1 MCDERNTNE
10 SADVGPRS
18 YALRMTRAEWPE
30 ARLIRVLIGTA
41 GGGLVKDLL
50 ALRGPSTPRGFQYL
64 LEDGRVID
72 PREERDVIDAY
83 HTVEHVGGRVW

>member
-10 SADVGPRS
+10 SIDLGPRS

-30 ARLIRVLIGTA
+30 ARLIRILIGTA
-41 GGGLVKDLL
+41 GGRLVKDLL

-72 PREERDVIDAY
+72 PREEADVIEAY
-83 HTVEHVGGRVW
+83 HAVMSLGARLW

>member
-30 ARLIRVLIGTA
+30 ARLIRVLVGTA
-41 GGGLVKDLL
+41 GGRLVKDLL

-72 PREERDVIDAY
+72 PREDGDVIEAY
-83 HTVEHVGGRVW
+83 HAVMSLGSRLW

>member
-10 SADVGPRS
+10 STDVGPRS

-30 ARLIRVLIGTA
+30 ARLIRVLIGTT
-41 GGGLVKDLL
+41 GGRLVRDLL
-50 ALRGPSTPRGFQYL
+50 ALRGPSTPRGFRYL

-72 PREERDVIDAY
+72 PREDGDVIEAF
-83 HTVEHVGGRVW
+83 HAVEHVGGRVW

>member
-41 GGGLVKDLL
+41 GGRLVKDLL

-64 LEDGRVID
+64 LEDGRVLD
-72 PREERDVIDAY
+72 PREEADVIEAY
-83 HTVEHVGGRVW
+83 HAVEHVGRRVW

>member
-1 MCDERNTNE
+1 M
-10 SADVGPRS
+10 
-18 YALRMTRAEWPE
+18 YRAEWPE

-41 GGGLVKDLL
+41 GGRLVKDLL

-72 PREERDVIDAY
+72 PREDGDVIEAY
-83 HTVEHVGGRVW
+83 HAVMSLGARLW

>member
-10 SADVGPRS
+10 SANVGPRS
-18 YALRMTRAEWPE
+18 YALRMYRVEWPE
-30 ARLIRVLIGTA
+30 ARLIRVLIGTT
-41 GGGLVKDLL
+41 GGRLVKDLL

-72 PREERDVIDAY
+72 PREDDDVIEAY
-83 HTVEHVGGRVW
+83 HAVMSLGARLW

>member
-10 SADVGPRS
+10 SPDVGPRS
-18 YALRMTRAEWPE
+18 WLDRNSRTDWPE

-72 PREERDVIDAY
+72 PREERDVIEAY
-83 HTVEHVGGRVW
+83 HAVMSLGARLW

>member
-18 YALRMTRAEWPE
+18 YALRMYRAEWPE

-41 GGGLVKDLL
+41 GGRLVKDLL

-72 PREERDVIDAY
+72 PREDNDVIEAY
-83 HTVEHVGGRVW
+83 HAVMSLGARLW

>member
-10 SADVGPRS
+10 SPDLGPRS

-41 GGGLVKDLL
+41 GGRLVKDLL
-50 ALRGPSTPRGFQYL
+50 ALRGPSTPRGFRYL

-72 PREERDVIDAY
+72 PREDGDVIEAY
-83 HTVEHVGGRVW
+83 HAVMSLGARLW

>member
-18 YALRMTRAEWPE
+18 YALRMYRVEWPE

-41 GGGLVKDLL
+41 GGRLVKDLL

-72 PREERDVIDAY
+72 PREERDVIEAY
-83 HTVEHVGGRVW
+83 HAVMSLGARLW

>member
-1 MCDERNTNE
+1 MRDERNTNE
-10 SADVGPRS
+10 PADLGPRS
-18 YALRMTRAEWPE
+18 YVLRMTRTEWPE

-41 GGGLVKDLL
+41 GGGLIKDLL

-72 PREERDVIDAY
+72 PREEADVIEAY
-83 HTVEHVGGRVW
+83 HAVEHVGRRVW

>member
-18 YALRMTRAEWPE
+18 YALRMYRAEWPE

-72 PREERDVIDAY
+72 PREEADVIEAY
-83 HTVEHVGGRVW
+83 HAVEHVGRRVW

>member
-10 SADVGPRS
+10 PTDVGPRS

-41 GGGLVKDLL
+41 GGRLVKDLL

-72 PREERDVIDAY
+72 PREEHDVIEAY
-83 HTVEHVGGRVW
+83 HMVEHVGRRVW

>member
-10 SADVGPRS
+10 SADLGPRS
-18 YALRMTRAEWPE
+18 YALRMYIVEWPE
-30 ARLIRVLIGTA
+30 ARLIRVLIGTV
-41 GGGLVKDLL
+41 GGRPVKGLL

-72 PREERDVIDAY
+72 PREDGDAIEAY
-83 HTVEHVGGRVW
+83 HAVMSLGARLW

>member
-10 SADVGPRS
+10 STDLGPRS

-72 PREERDVIDAY
+72 PREERDVIEAY
-83 HTVEHVGGRVW
+83 HAVMSLGARLW